1 MGQAAGL
8 SPREIVRL
16 SVAHDEENW
25 RRARNYTFIER
36 VEERQAGSRGVL
48 KSGGSRTF
56 DVTLLEGSPYRR
68 LIARDDK
75 PLPPE
80 EERKER
86 EKLEKNIRERRNESE
101 ADRQKRIADW
111 QKRRDR
117 DRALFREIA
126 DAFDF
131 TLEGEQ
137 TLGARTVYVIAGVP
151 RPGYQPKDSR
161 GRMFAKFKGRLW
173 IDKNDLR
180 WVRVESETIDAISF
194 GWFLARLTKG
204 MHFEIEQDKINNDVW
219 MTRFI
224 RLNGVARL
232 GLVKK
237 LGGQLEI
244 TYRDFRKF
252 QTDSTIVPAK
262 EVPE

>member
-1 MGQAAGL
+1 M
-8 SPREIVRL
+8 
-16 SVAHDEENW
+16 AHDEENW
-25 RRARNYTFIER
+25 RRARSYTFIER
-36 VEERQAGSRGVL
+36 VEERQAGSGGVL
-48 KSGGSRTF
+48 KPGGSRTF

-75 PLPPE
+75 PLPAD

-86 EKLEKNIRERRNESE
+86 EKLEKSIGERRKESE
-101 ADRQKRIADW
+101 ADRLKRISDW

-131 TLEGEQ
+131 TLEGEKA
-137 TLGARTVYVIAGVP
+137 LGSRTVYVIAGVP

-173 IDKNDLR
+173 IDKSDLR
-180 WVRVESETIDAISF
+180 WVRVESETVDTISF
-194 GWFLARLTKG
+194 GWFLARLAKG
-204 MHFEIEQDKINNDVW
+204 MRFEIEQDKINNDVW
-219 MTRFI
+219 MTRSI

-232 GLVKK
+232 GMVKK
-237 LGGQLEI
+237 LGGQVEI

-252 QTDSTIVPAK
+252 QTDSAIVPAK
-262 EVPE
+262 EGQE